1 MTMATMTSQHN
12 IYPLFFTLEDVNNGY
27 ILTARQVTGGV
38 SDAGYCKEVVSED
51 KINARIGQLL
61 HVEALSKE
69 IPVVFHVEAIGEGT
83 YQHDPEDPADGLME
97 AKLAYFHFSSRCV
110 QEGAVL
116 LLHFT
121 DSRMIEVYGTEAERV
136 AKANNLPLLRP
147 GGIPLLQ
154 FPDTKE
160 GKVSITSLFDKPTL
174 VEVTSQKITDW
185 YRSHLVQ
192 REKKK
197 SKTSNT

>member
-1 MTMATMTSQHN
+1 MNSQHN
-12 IYPLFFTLEDVNNGY
+12 IFPLFFTLEHVNNGY
-27 ILTARQVTGGV
+27 ILTARQETGGMTE
-38 SDAGYCKEVVSED
+38 AGYHKEVVSED

-61 HVEALSKE
+61 HLDALSKE

-83 YQHDPEDPADGLME
+83 YQTRPGGSRRRFDGGQGF
-97 AKLAYFHFSSRCV
+97 AYFHFSSRCIPDDS
-110 QEGAVL
+110 VL

-121 DSRMIEVYGTEAERV
+121 DTKMIEVYGTEAERV
-136 AKANNLPLLRP
+136 SKANGLPLLRP

-154 FPDTKE
+154 FPDTRE
-160 GKVSITSLFDKPTL
+160 GKVSVSNLFDKPTL

-192 REKKK
+192 MEKKNK
-197 SKTSNT
+197 QTSNK

>member
-1 MTMATMTSQHN
+1 MATMTSQHN
-12 IYPLFFTLEDVNNGY
+12 IYPLFFTLEHVNNGY

-121 DSRMIEVYGTEAERV
+121 DSKMIEVYGTEAERV

-147 GGIPLLQ
+147 SGIPLLQ

-185 YRSHLVQ
+185 YRTHLVQ
-192 REKKK
+192 MEKKN

>member
-1 MTMATMTSQHN
+1 MNSQHN
-12 IYPLFFTLEDVNNGY
+12 IFPLFFTLEHVNNGY
-27 ILTARQVTGGV
+27 ILTARQETGGMTE
-38 SDAGYCKEVVSED
+38 AGYRKEVVSED

-61 HVEALSKE
+61 HLDALSKE

-83 YQHDPEDPADGLME
+83 YQLDPEDPADGLME
-97 AKLAYFHFSSRCV
+97 AKLAYFHFSSRCIP
-110 QEGAVL
+110 GDSVL

-121 DSRMIEVYGTEAERV
+121 DTKMIEVYGTEAERV
-136 AKANNLPLLRP
+136 AKANGLPLLRP

-154 FPDTKE
+154 FPDTRE
-160 GKVSITSLFDKPTL
+160 GKVSVSNLFDKPTL

-192 REKKK
+192 MEKKNK
-197 SKTSNT
+197 QTSNK